1 MDTILK
7 GKAFVYGANIDTD
20 QIYPAPLLT
29 ITDADK
35 VGQHAM
41 EGVDPAFVQECQPGD
56 MIVASTNFGCGSSRE
71 HAAVSA
77 VIAASFGRIFYRN
90 AINLGLLAIVC
101 KDIHGH
107 VKRGDRLSLDV
118 ATSTIVNESTGET
131 FQAEP
136 LSEYMMDIIRHG
148 GIKPMMRAMAGKI

>member
-1 MDTILK
+1 A
-7 GKAFVYGANIDTD
+7 G
-20 QIYPAPLLT
+20 
-29 ITDADK
+29 
-35 VGQHAM
+35 
-41 EGVDPAFVQECQPGD
+41 
-56 MIVASTNFGCGSSRE
+56 
-71 HAAVSA
+71 VSA